1 MKFYNFIANYPNF
14 FIFLNSI
21 KNLLLLIFALVIVG
35 CNGNNKIKMKYKKPD
50 IQTGNNRKKV
60 LFKDKKLEETFND
73 FAKQNPIRMDSVET
87 YYISFGYNKND
98 TIIFFYKDLYN
109 DDLAFINQEI
119 EYKGWVVYKDNY
131 INIVDKKINPIGSK
145 FLNYSLL
152 SKKYINDKKVV
163 EYHGQK
169 KFNQLSVKKIYM
181 LKNGIL
187 KEKND
192 FKLLDYFQ

>member
-1 MKFYNFIANYPNF
+1 
-14 FIFLNSI
+14 
-21 KNLLLLIFALVIVG
+21 
-35 CNGNNKIKMKYKKPD
+35 MKYKKPD

-131 INIVDKKINPIGSK
+131 INIVDKKINPVGSK